1 MRDARVSVR
10 LDHDLAAKAAA
21 VAGAEGLDLA
31 TWMRAA
37 VLRAVAK
44 SGVAVP
50 DEAAQASGLPIPIR
64 LTPAQLAALNR
75 AAGDNRSDFIRRAV
89 AAALRRR

>member
-10 LDHDLAAKAAA
+10 LDDDLAARAAA
-21 VAGAEGLDLA
+21 RAGAEGLDLA
-31 TWMRAA
+31 TWMRAT

-44 SGVAVP
+44 SGVELRP
-50 DEAAQASGLPIPIR
+50 ETSSTSGLPIPIR
-64 LTPAQLAALNR
+64 LTPAQLAALNK